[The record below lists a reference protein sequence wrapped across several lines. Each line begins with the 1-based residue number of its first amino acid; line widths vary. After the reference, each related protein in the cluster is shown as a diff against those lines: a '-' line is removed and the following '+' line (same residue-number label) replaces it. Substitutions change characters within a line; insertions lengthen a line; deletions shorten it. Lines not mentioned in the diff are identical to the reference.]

1 MVSET
6 SLNEQRAAP
15 KPFRLA
21 LAQALLRNLP
31 PLFSPRLRRYV
42 YPYWRAAADDY
53 TFQVVSHAGVEF
65 RGSTADP
72 HAYSLS
78 VNGYYD
84 WRNLAVAAAVCREGD
99 TIIEVGANVGTE
111 TVGFAGLVGRRG
123 KVIAFEPLPSNIAHL
138 ETILALNGGLN
149 VVLFP
154 VAVGHACT
162 TLHFCAPEA
171 KENSGLG
178 HIADTANAN
187 SPNQIEVECLTLD
200 SLARR
205 LGRARL
211 LAIDVEGFEVSVI
224 LGGAAFIRENRPV
237 VIVEAAGPHQKR
249 AGLALSDLH
258 RILLHMGYQI
268 RSIGKL
274 GLEPVDL
281 SDDTAGTNWLCVH
294 EREQGTFRR
303 VISTMRYA
311 GLLPAL
317 AGINPICRRR
327 PATADPRGTL

>member
-6 SLNEQRAAP
+6 SLNEQRVAAP
-15 KPFRLA
+15 KPFRLS

-31 PLFSPRLRRYV
+31 PLFSPRLRGYV
-42 YPYWRAAADDY
+42 YPYARAVADDY

-84 WRNLAVAAAVCREGD
+84 WRNLAMAAAVCREGD

-111 TVGFAGLVGRRG
+111 TIGFAGIVGSGG
-123 KVIAFEPLPSNIAHL
+123 KVIAFEPLPSNVANLHN
-138 ETILALNGGLN
+138 ILALNGGLN

-154 VAVGHACT
+154 VAVGDTCA
-162 TLHFCAPEA
+162 TLRFCAPA
-171 KENSGLG
+171 GRENSGLG
-178 HIADTANAN
+178 HIADSADTNN
-187 SPNQIEVECLTLD
+187 PNQIEVECLTLD
-200 SLARR
+200 SLARS

-211 LAIDVEGFEVSVI
+211 LAIDVEGFEVLVI
-224 LGGAAFIRENRPV
+224 RGAQTYIRENRPV
-237 VIVEAAGPHQKR
+237 IIVEAAGTHQRR
-249 AGLALSDLH
+249 AGFALSELH
-258 RILLHMGYQI
+258 RILTQMEYQI

-274 GLEPVDL
+274 GLGAVDL
-281 SDDTAGTNWLCVH
+281 SDSAVGTNWICVH
-294 EREQGTFRR
+294 QRERDTFRQ
-303 VISTMRYA
+303 VTSTMRLA

-327 PATADPRGTL
+327 PIHG

>member
-6 SLNEQRAAP
+6 SLNEQRVAAP

-31 PLFSPRLRRYV
+31 PLFSPRLRSYV
-42 YPYWRAAADDY
+42 YPYRRAAADDY
-53 TFQVVSHAGVEF
+53 TFQVVSQAGVEF

-78 VNGYYD
+78 IHGYYD

-99 TIIEVGANVGTE
+99 TVIEVGANVGTE
-111 TVGFAGLVGRRG
+111 TVGFAGLVGPRG
-123 KVIAFEPLPSNIAHL
+123 KVIAFEPLPSNIANL
-138 ETILALNGGLN
+138 DTILALNGGLN

-162 TLHFCAPEA
+162 MLRFCAPEGKA
-171 KENSGLG
+171 NSGLG
-178 HIADTANAN
+178 HVADAADTY

-200 SLARR
+200 SLAGR

-211 LAIDVEGFEVSVI
+211 LAIDVEGSEVSVI
-224 LGGAAFIRENRPV
+224 LGAQTYIRENRPV
-237 VIVEAAGPHQKR
+237 LIVEAAGTHQRR
-249 AGLALSDLH
+249 AGFALSDFH
-258 RILLHMGYQI
+258 RILVHMGYQI

-274 GLEPVDL
+274 GLGPVDL
-281 SDDTAGTNWLCVH
+281 SDCAAGTNWLCVH
-294 EREQGTFRR
+294 EREQNTFRR
-303 VISTMRYA
+303 VMSTIRYA

-327 PATADPRGTL
+327 STRG